1 MNNIIDNKNE
11 EKSSINPL
19 SVAYVGNVEQVL
31 DMSARRLVR
40 EALTLIE
47 AAIPDGSNQKAVKDS
62 LKQII
67 WKNIKNIKNEV
78 EQGSFFPVG
87 SDTNSSHGVKN

>member
-1 MNNIIDNKNE
+1 MDNKNE
-11 EKSSINPL
+11 EKSSIDPL
-19 SVAYVGNVEQVL
+19 SVAYVGNIEQVL

-47 AAIPDGSNQKAVKDS
+47 AAIPDGLNQKAVKDS

-78 EQGSFFPVG
+78 EQGSFFPAG
-87 SDTNSSHGVKN
+87 NDTKSHGVKN